1 MSSRQERF
9 GRGGVGSKHFSG
21 HVMEKG
27 VFERLGKTKGHQDT
41 SIPKFIPGRIGTS
54 NKTNRYLPLAYL
66 IQMQKYFGGHAVV

>member
-1 MSSRQERF
+1 
-9 GRGGVGSKHFSG
+9 
-21 HVMEKG
+21 MEKG

-54 NKTNRYLPLAYL
+54 NKTNSYLPLAYL